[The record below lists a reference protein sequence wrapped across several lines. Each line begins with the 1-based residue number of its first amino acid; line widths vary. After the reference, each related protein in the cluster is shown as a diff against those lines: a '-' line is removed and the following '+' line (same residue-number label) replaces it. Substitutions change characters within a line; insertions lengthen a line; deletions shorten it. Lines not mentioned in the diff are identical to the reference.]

1 MDDDEENKNLDG
13 GLYDSI
19 MDSNLL
25 SLIFCDSKRNR
36 KLNRL
41 SDIVAL
47 FTNLVLYL
55 LISIKRGVAENTSKP
70 VESS

>member
-1 MDDDEENKNLDG
+1 MDDDEENENLDG
-13 GLYDSI
+13 GFYDNI

-55 LISIKRGVAENTSKP
+55 LISIKRGVADNTSKP